1 MGKISDALERHHKEK
16 SITLETLSAVQPE
29 RSTSHNS
36 EIHRAQEFCTLHDCS
51 PKVVALSQ
59 PDSVDAENFRKTFV
73 AVNLAAS
80 LAMGI
85 DEYVLLL
92 DCDMRN
98 SRIHEMFGYTNSE
111 GLSELLT
118 GKEHLRDLIL
128 RTPLEKLSILPAGIA
143 PPNPAEL
150 LSSTMMEDLLKDL
163 KARYQNRFIIIDS
176 TPAKGTAEA
185 SILANYVD
193 GVILVIMAHKTPRKA
208 IEDTIKS
215 LGRDKILG
223 IVFNGHTQAYKHYQ
237 KYYKKY

>member
-1 MGKISDALERHHKEK
+1 MV
-16 SITLETLSAVQPE
+16 TSAY
-29 RSTSHNS
+29 
-36 EIHRAQEFCTLHDCS
+36 
-51 PKVVALSQ
+51 
-59 PDSVDAENFRKTFV
+59 PDEGKTFV